1 MATEIKAIQCPKCGS
16 IQKTEIRP
24 GVFRCDSCGTEYFLD
39 NDDIN
44 INVRQVPA
52 TPVPA
57 PAAPAGKASVG
68 VLLILGAVLLVIIV
82 GIYLTNAFFDNQVTS
97 SATSSA
103 TAARH
108 PWHWHTTQT
117 ALVSGSGQQPLLLV
131 AGDRENDDLDG
142 NPSSRDSVGF
152 YNAATGAKLK
162 LVGLP
167 GSPTGGITLRQFS
180 NGTVFLLFGTTT
192 VYRVNAQSLTV
203 EDVSKTL
210 FQDQPALASGVASI
224 GTGNNEDDSFY
235 LFTNDGHHYNYYPLI
250 HQLYTNDEQ
259 SEAKFGI
266 KSLRPGSTLQT
277 GFAFSRASDT
287 YPDDPIQ
294 LITYQ
299 YHDNGSGPKAGPNF
313 EWDDDYGGSGV
324 FTDADPHVKR
334 LITPYWVQLDRLTG
348 YHDFTPGRLY
358 FSPSLLYYDADY
370 VLITLRPTAA
380 GDSPLNLQ
388 ALDAHTGAIRFTTP
402 LPGELSRDADV
413 LRYPAGLIIANG
425 LTTYTL
431 SPSGKLGSPVSIP

>member
-16 IQKTEIRP
+16 TQKTEVRP
-24 GVFRCDSCGTEYFLD
+24 GVFHCESCGTEYFLD

-44 INVRQVPA
+44 INVRQIPA
-52 TPVPA
+52 TPVGPA
-57 PAAPAGKASVG
+57 TPAGNAKLGCLFVLGILALLAIGWYQFASHEDARGPV
-68 VLLILGAVLLVIIV
+68 
-82 GIYLTNAFFDNQVTS
+82 
-97 SATSSA
+97 A
-103 TAARH
+103 TADVAAAH
-108 PWHWHTTQT
+108 SWHWDSPHT
-117 ALVSGSGQQPLLLV
+117 ALFSRGSGQQLVLLV
-131 AGDRENDDLDG
+131 AGKRENEDLSG
-142 NPSSRDSVGF
+142 SQANVDSVGF
-152 YNAATGAKLK
+152 YNAVTGAMLK

-167 GSPTGGITLRQFS
+167 GSDPTGGLTLRQFS
-180 NGTVFLLFGTTT
+180 TGTVFLLLGSTA
-192 VYRVNAQSLTV
+192 VYRVNTQSLTV

-210 FQDQPALASGVASI
+210 FQHQPALASGVASI

-250 HQLYTNDEQ
+250 QQLYTNDEQ
-259 SEAKFGI
+259 GEAKFGF
-266 KSLRPGSTLQT
+266 KSLRPGSTRQT

-299 YHDNGSGPKAGPNF
+299 YRDNGGGPKASPTF
-313 EWDDDYGGSGV
+313 RWDDDFGGSGI

-348 YHDFTPGRLY
+348 YHDFTPGRQY
-358 FSPSLLYYDADY
+358 FNPSLLYYDSDY
-370 VLITLRPTAA
+370 VLLTLRPTAA
-380 GDSPLNLQ
+380 DNSPVNLQ

-402 LPGELSRDADV
+402 LPGALSRDAAV
-413 LRYPAGLIIANG
+413 LRYPVGLVIADG

-431 SPSGKLGSPVSIP
+431 SPSGQLGPPVSIL